1 MYEKLF
7 EQSERV
13 FKPFGEIWAL
23 QAEAAETIAK
33 KQTSVL
39 TDAWNQGVL
48 ALQNLP
54 GQKSVEDVFRL
65 QQAYWTNMQD
75 SWQELFGNAQNIVLE
90 TNRKISAVLQKSTD
104 SVDKTW
110 VKAAASTPIKPSSSS
125 ATKAAISVKK
135 AVTPTKPSVA
145 PAKNPVPTK
154 NSVKAASNLAVKA
167 SASSKAADSSRPI
180 AKPESKVAKPEPKAA
195 KPESKIAKPQSKDD
209 GKKEAHKGDGDK
221 SSPQSDLLV

>member
-23 QAEAAETIAK
+23 QAQAAETIAK

-39 TDAWNQGVL
+39 TDVWNQGVL

-54 GQKSVEDVFRL
+54 GQKSVEDVFKL
-65 QQAYWTNMQD
+65 QQAYWSNMQG
-75 SWQELFGNAQNIVLE
+75 SWQELFGDAQNVVLE

-104 SVDKTW
+104 SAGKTW
-110 VKAAASTPIKPSSSS
+110 VKATAPASIKPSSLPVK
-125 ATKAAISVKK
+125 KAAPSVKK
-135 AVTPTKPSVA
+135 AVTPTKPSA
-145 PAKNPVPTK
+145 VPTK
-154 NSVKAASNLAVKA
+154 SAIKNTANLAAKA
-167 SASSKAADSSRPI
+167 PSNSSKAADSSKTADSARPAT
-180 AKPESKVAKPEPKAA
+180 AKSESKPAKSEAKAD
-195 KPESKIAKPQSKDD
+195 SKT
-209 GKKEAHKGDGDK
+209 ETHKSAGDK